1 MIDPPRNV
9 VRPAVAGMLQVGQ
22 VLAASFGEWA
32 GWPTLAFQWRR
43 GAIAI
48 DGAAASTYV
57 LTADDAGAMI
67 ACVVIA
73 TNEAGSAEAASLAV
87 GPVVEFGQAGR

>member
-9 VRPAVAGMLQVGQ
+9 IPPAVAGMPQVGQ
-22 VLAASFGEWA
+22 TLPASFGEWA

-43 GAIAI
+43 GAIDI

-57 LTADDAGAMI
+57 LADADAGAMI
-67 ACVVIA
+67 SCVVIA
-73 TNEAGSAEAASLAV
+73 TNEAGSAEAASAPV
-87 GPVVEFGQAGR
+87 GPVVEFGQASR